1 MIRNEAIAAVPLVCI
16 EVDIHGNMTSKQV
29 QKTELASFLKLNFR
43 DLRVVDPSFRNESP
57 VFLARKNVVVGI
69 PRFFCPVL
77 LIGFG
82 YLKVVHFEHIR
93 AVIQATSIL
102 LFDPPHPSVQNFIP
116 SLRTRIR
123 DRSHPLPFEFRSLE
137 AILID
142 VCTSLSRQLRTLVP
156 AVENVLDT
164 LSSNDTGADTVRSC
178 LDRLLPLQN
187 SLNEFE
193 VKIREA
199 HTALND
205 VLRSD
210 EDMSEM
216 YLTTKLETGH
226 RRRVDQHEE
235 VEMMFET
242 YLKQIDSMLNEVAS
256 TIQTVRV
263 TENITQI
270 RLDAMRNRILRLE
283 VYLNLGML
291 SLSTGKWREN
301 FMLVCNY
308 HGQVHF
314 APRKSFRVLCV
325 CFFGCSCLDS
335 FEENISI
342 GVVLFGLEYWPRWET
357 VILDESRLT
366 FFWGAKLVTALE
378 VHFSFAMQFLRKLN
392 VKVSRSKTPPTP
404 APTIA
409 DIREHIE
416 LLERKQQ
423 VWQKKVDAEQQ
434 KAKTLL
440 MKKDRR
446 GALMALKRKKILEK
460 EIANTENVRY
470 NLELQALTLENAN
483 ASAQTVDAFRKG
495 NKQLRKA
502 HEKLKVEEVD
512 DVMADTQ
519 ELVEESNMISEALAQ
534 PLSGNTYLDED
545 ELGAELDE
553 LEGEALDRYMLETEE
568 KIGQEERT
576 TGNLRVPSAVKGKTV
591 KETVSSR
598 VEVPKEEEEEE
609 VNDEERE
616 LRELERSMAM

>member
-57 VFLARKNVVVGI
+57 VFLARKNVV
-69 PRFFCPVL
+69 
-77 LIGFG
+77 
-82 YLKVVHFEHIR
+82 VVHFEHIR